1 MKQARPRGGGT
12 VLLIVLLDFL
22 ILAANARA
30 QSAGSSW
37 KIVGQ
42 VGGATSG
49 VAVRG
54 SYAYVGVGLRLV
66 VLDISNPADLR
77 EVGVSQPFPH
87 FVEDIAISGTLAY
100 VAAGGAGLR
109 VVDISNAASPTEIGA
124 WDSRG
129 YSGGVAVAGTTVYL
143 ADGPYGL
150 RVVDVSK
157 PSQPVEVGSAYSMNY
172 AFKVAVQGHHA
183 FIAAA
188 GAGLL
193 IADVTDPRHPVEV
206 GSLATTGYAYGVA
219 VAGNVAYMADGWEGV
234 KTVNVADPA
243 HPFQVGAFKTPGWA
257 FGVTVLG
264 TTAYVADAFGGLRVL
279 DVTDPAH
286 PLESARA
293 AMPAGHARSVAL
305 AGNIAY
311 VADRNWGVR
320 AVSLTGGTDLPQV
333 GSYHPLGYG
342 DGVAVVGRYAY
353 VAAGDSG
360 LRVVD
365 ISDPSR
371 PRQVGAVDLPAYAR
385 DVAVSGTYACLATGR
400 PVPGAQVKREG
411 TLEVVDI
418 SDPAHPISVAFYVP
432 FASGFLDLVGS
443 IAYITTETG
452 LELVS
457 LADPHHPVQLA
468 FLQLNEPERGPNP
481 TMGVAV
487 SGTMAYVASQT
498 AGVRIVDVSDPHNP
512 FKVGAYDIGSHS
524 SQDVAVAGTRA
535 YVADGPYGLRVVDVS
550 DPAHPIEMGSLGIV
564 GGAYGVAVAG
574 NLAYVANANKG
585 LVVADVSDP
594 YRPTLAG
601 AVQVPGFARQ
611 VAVADEKAYL
621 ADGTSGLVIVEK
633 TAGAYAA
640 GAAARLDAGW
650 VMDRP
655 IARSRP
661 SPSPAGGGH
670 VWHGE
675 ARTETARASG
685 APQAGST
692 CVVTSVADSGAG
704 TLCWCLENAASGT
717 IITFDLAVF
726 PPSNP
731 ATIRPASKLGV
742 NSGNVTIDG
751 SDAGVIL
758 DGSGLTEPAWGLFIP
773 SDGNT
778 VMGMQIY
785 RFPGAGISITGSH
798 NVIGGDR
805 SRGRGPVG
813 QGNVI
818 SGNGGDGVDINGG
831 FGTASS
837 NIVVG
842 NFIGTDLSGT
852 KAFGNTGNGVF
863 VPGGA
868 SGNRIGGLDPRDRN
882 IVSANGN
889 NGITVNSGSAN
900 LILGNYVGTDV
911 TGTIALGNH
920 GHGVS
925 LEIGAFNNVVQGNLS
940 SGNGMEGVC
949 ISDPGSS
956 YNAVVGN
963 RLGTDTTGTKAIPNG
978 GCGVLV
984 YTAGG
989 TSFNRIGGTRPDE
1002 RNLISGNN
1010 DVGLGLDSGDVAR
1023 GNFIGTDITGRR
1035 AVPNAHGG
1043 IGLGGSQIHLG
1054 GERADEANVISGNSW
1069 SGIGSASDYNYI
1081 AGNYI
1086 GTDSTGQ
1093 IALGNNFVGV
1103 FLAGMHNVLQS
1114 NVVANNPGGILFDPL
1129 SCNTLRRNSIHGNAG
1144 KGIAYSSGGAGEL
1157 TAPVITMVGA
1167 TSIVG
1172 TACSG
1177 CEVEIFSDSEDEGG
1191 VFEGGTVA
1199 DASGKFTFT
1208 KASGYLTGPNVTATA
1223 TDTAGNTSEFAEPK
1237 PLPGWPVRRHLPRR

>member
-1 MKQARPRGGGT
+1 MTRARPLGHRT
-12 VLLIVLLDFL
+12 VLRVALLL
-22 ILAANARA
+22 LAA
-30 QSAGSSW
+30 SAVEAGPQDQGGW

-42 VGGATSG
+42 VGGLTSG
-49 VAVRG
+49 VAVSG
-54 SYAYVGVGLRLV
+54 GYAYVGVGLRLV
-66 VLDISNPADLR
+66 VLDVSNPTDLR
-77 EVGVSQPFPH
+77 EVGVTQPFPH

-109 VVDISNAASPTEIGA
+109 VVDISNPASPTEIGA

-129 YSGGVAVAGTTVYL
+129 YSGGVAVTGTTVYL

-157 PSQPVEVGSAYSMNY
+157 PSQPIEVGSAYSMNY

-183 FIAAA
+183 YVAAA

-193 IADVTDPRHPVEV
+193 IADVADPRHPVEV
-206 GSLATTGYAYGVA
+206 GSLATMGYAYGVA
-219 VAGNVAYMADGWEGV
+219 VAGNVAYVADGWEGV

-243 HPFQVGAFKTPGWA
+243 HPYQAGAYKTPGWA
-257 FGVTVLG
+257 FGVTVSG
-264 TTAYVADAFGGLRVL
+264 TTLYVADAFGGLRVL

-286 PLESARA
+286 PLEAARA
-293 AMPAGHARSVAL
+293 AVPGGHARSVAL

-311 VADRNWGVR
+311 VTDRNWGVR
-320 AVSLTGGTDLPQV
+320 AVSLTGGPDLPQV
-333 GSYHPLGYG
+333 GSYHPLGYA

-365 ISDPSR
+365 LFDPSR
-371 PRQVGAVDLPAYAR
+371 PRQVGAVDLPAWAR

-432 FASGFLDLVGS
+432 VASSFVDLVGS

-468 FLQLNEPERGPNP
+468 FLHLNEPERGPNP
-481 TMGVAV
+481 TQGVAV
-487 SGTMAYVASQT
+487 SGTIAYVASQT

-512 FKVGAYDIGSHS
+512 FKVGAYDAGSHS
-524 SQDVAVAGTRA
+524 SQDVAVVGNTL
-535 YVADGPYGLRVVDVS
+535 YVADGPGGLRVVDVS
-550 DPAHPIEMGSLGIV
+550 DPAHSIEMGTLGIV

-574 NLAYVANANKG
+574 NLAYVANGAKG
-585 LVVADVSDP
+585 LVVADLSDP

-611 VAVADEKAYL
+611 VAVADERAYL

-633 TAGAYAA
+633 TTGASAA
-640 GAAARLDAGW
+640 SVGVRLDAGW
-650 VMDRP
+650 AMDRS
-655 IARSRP
+655 IARLRPLP
-661 SPSPAGGGH
+661 SPKRGGH

-675 ARTETARASG
+675 ARTETARARS
-685 APQAGST
+685 APQAAST
-692 CVVTSVADSGAG
+692 CVVTSVADGGAG
-704 TLCWCLENAASGT
+704 TLRWCLENPASGT
-717 IITFDLAVF
+717 TITFDPTVF

-731 ATIRPASKLGV
+731 VTIRPASKLPGV

-758 DGSGLTEPAWGLFIP
+758 DGSGLTEPASGLFIP

-778 VMGMQIY
+778 VRGLQIV
-785 RFPGAGISITGSH
+785 RFSGDGVSITGSH

-805 SRGRGPVG
+805 SLGRGPVG
-813 QGNVI
+813 QGNLI
-818 SGNGGDGVDINGG
+818 SGNGGGVGINGG

-837 NIVVG
+837 NTVVG
-842 NFIGTDLSGT
+842 NLIGIDLSGT

-863 VPGGA
+863 LPGGA
-868 SGNRIGGLDPRDRN
+868 SNNRIGGLDPRDRN

-889 NGITVNSGSAN
+889 NGITVNAGSGN
-900 LILGNYVGTDV
+900 FVIGNYVGTDV

-925 LEIGAFNNVVQGNLS
+925 LEIGAFNNVVQGDLS

-978 GCGVLV
+978 GWGVQV
-984 YTAGG
+984 GTSGG
-989 TSFNRIGGTRPDE
+989 TSFNRIGGTRPE
-1002 RNLISGNN
+1002 EQNLISGN
-1010 DVGLGLDSGDVAR
+1010 DGGGLGLDSGDLAR
-1023 GNFIGTDITGRR
+1023 GNLIGTDITGRR
-1035 AVPNAHGG
+1035 ALPNASGG
-1043 IGLGGSQIHLG
+1043 VGLGGSQIHLG

-1093 IALGNNFVGV
+1093 VALGNNSSAVY
-1103 FLAGMHNVLQS
+1103 LAGMHSVLQS
-1114 NVVANNPGGILFDPL
+1114 NVVANSSAGIVMGPL
-1129 SCNTLRRNSIHGNAG
+1129 SCNTLRRNSIYGNAG
-1144 KGIAYSSGGAGEL
+1144 QGIAYSRCCGPA
-1157 TAPVITMVGA
+1157 APVITIVGA
-1167 TSIVG
+1167 TRVVG
-1172 TACSG
+1172 TACAG
-1177 CEVEIFSDSEDEGG
+1177 CDVEIFSDSGNQG
-1191 VFEGGTVA
+1191 RVFEGGTVS
-1199 DASGKFTFT
+1199 DASGAFTFT
-1208 KASGYLTGPNVTATA
+1208 KSSGHLTGPDVTATA
-1223 TDTAGNTSEFAEPK
+1223 TDTAGNTSEFSEPK
-1237 PLPGWPVRRHLPRR
+1237 PFPGWPARRHLPRR